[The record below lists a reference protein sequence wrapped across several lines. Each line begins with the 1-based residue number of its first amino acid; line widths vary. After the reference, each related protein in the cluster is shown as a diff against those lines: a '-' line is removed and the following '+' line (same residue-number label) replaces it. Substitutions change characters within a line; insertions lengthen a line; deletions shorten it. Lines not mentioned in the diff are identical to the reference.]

1 MADGKVAIVTGGT
14 YGIGRGITLT
24 LASKGFAVVAFG
36 LDTRQMGSVAEN
48 GRAGTRA
55 ELEKRG
61 LDADLL
67 EADVSASA
75 DVQRV
80 VAYTLERY
88 GRVDALVNNAAI
100 HPSGTI
106 LETGEDVWDRV
117 IDVNLKGMF
126 LCTKAVLPH
135 MIQQGGGAI
144 VNIASKASWGQPNLL
159 AYSASKGGVLGFT
172 FALGYDHLHEH
183 IRVNAV
189 VPSGVATGMNEG
201 QPRLAA
207 AARTTVL
214 GRNALPMDIANAVSF
229 LLSDDA
235 EMITGAVLN
244 VNSFAGQ
251 GGPIRMPP
259 DAAAPAPL

>member
-1 MADGKVAIVTGGT
+1 M
-14 YGIGRGITLT
+14 
-24 LASKGFAVVAFG
+24 
-36 LDTRQMGSVAEN
+36 
-48 GRAGTRA
+48 
-55 ELEKRG
+55 
-61 LDADLL
+61 
-67 EADVSASA
+67 
-75 DVQRV
+75 
-80 VAYTLERY
+80 
-88 GRVDALVNNAAI
+88 
-100 HPSGTI
+100 
-106 LETGEDVWDRV
+106 
-117 IDVNLKGMF
+117 
-126 LCTKAVLPH
+126 
-135 MIQQGGGAI
+135 
-144 VNIASKASWGQPNLL
+144 
-159 AYSASKGGVLGFT
+159 LGFT

-214 GRNALPMDIANAVSF
+214 GRNALPMDIANAVAF
-229 LLSDDA
+229 LLSDEA